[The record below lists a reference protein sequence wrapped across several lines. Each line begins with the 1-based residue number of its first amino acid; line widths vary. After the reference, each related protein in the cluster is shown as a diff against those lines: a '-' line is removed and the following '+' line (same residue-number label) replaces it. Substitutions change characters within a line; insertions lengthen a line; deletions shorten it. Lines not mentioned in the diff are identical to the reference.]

1 MKQIAEMSKEEL
13 VLELQKLRESRR
25 RGYTQ
30 TPRVNRKRKDSAFS
44 DMDEE
49 LAAKLLE
56 LLDGGLE

>member
-1 MKQIAEMSKEEL
+1 MSKEEL